1 MSPAEIK
8 QKAAALEGV
17 LVPLPAEWYTAV
29 LQRCG
34 FVEVRVLHARL
45 GFVTWMA
52 SKPRHAT
59 TGGDAAAG
67 GADAPG
73 KPFVAVAQP
82 SATVAVATVA
92 VATVAVATVAV
103 ATVAVATVAVAA
115 VAEPLAAVTVAAAAP
130 EQFVWWPDFART
142 SAADCGVG
150 ASGAA
155 RVAYE
160 GGTND
165 AAPFAFAAWGK
176 VAWGNASD
184 EAAARRSW
192 RNDKEGLS
200 VYGFVTEGPATL
212 TRLGATRFECTLDTG
227 MYFSCPGGCE
237 VRGGAGILS
246 LAPDGPAGVHRAL
259 FSLGGPV
266 AAGTG
271 RLPYIDGCTDTLLL
285 SPPRRGAPCLN
296 HLHFPPAVKQTRHTH
311 PSGRTGVVI
320 AGEGVCVVDGAG
332 GGKERRVPLR
342 PGTAF
347 VIPTDLPH
355 AFETVTL
362 TLALAL
368 TRLP

>member
-1 MSPAEIK
+1 M
-8 QKAAALEGV
+8 
-17 LVPLPAEWYTAV
+17 
-29 LQRCG
+29 
-34 FVEVRVLHARL
+34 
-45 GFVTWMA
+45 
-52 SKPRHAT
+52 
-59 TGGDAAAG
+59 
-67 GADAPG
+67 
-73 KPFVAVAQP
+73 
-82 SATVAVATVA
+82 
-92 VATVAVATVAV
+92 
-103 ATVAVATVAVAA
+103 
-115 VAEPLAAVTVAAAAP
+115 
-130 EQFVWWPDFART
+130 WWPDFART

-160 GGTND
+160 GGPND

-192 RNDKEGLS
+192 RNAEEGLS

-227 MYFSCPGGCE
+227 MYFACPGGCE

-320 AGEGVCVVDGAG
+320 AGEGVCVVGGAG
-332 GGKERRVPLR
+332 GGEERRVPLR

-368 TRLP
+368 TLLP

>member
-1 MSPAEIK
+1 M
-8 QKAAALEGV
+8 
-17 LVPLPAEWYTAV
+17 
-29 LQRCG
+29 
-34 FVEVRVLHARL
+34 LHARL

-52 SKPRHAT
+52 SKPRPAAT
-59 TGGDAAAG
+59 GGAATIGGDAAATAGG
-67 GADAPG
+67 GADASN
-73 KPFVAVAQP
+73 KPFATVAQP
-82 SATVAVATVA
+82 SAPVAAVAVATVA
-92 VATVAVATVAV
+92 VATVATVATVAV
-103 ATVAVATVAVAA
+103 ADA
-115 VAEPLAAVTVAAAAP
+115 AEPFAAAAAAAAA
-130 EQFVWWPDFART
+130 EQFMWWPDFART
-142 SAADCGVG
+142 SVADGGVG

-155 RVAYE
+155 PVAYE
-160 GGTND
+160 GGARD
-165 AAPFAFAAWGK
+165 AAPFVFAAWGE

-184 EAAARRSW
+184 EAGARHSW
-192 RNDKEGLS
+192 RNAEEGLS

-212 TRLGATRFECTLDTG
+212 TRLGATHFVCTLETG
-227 MYFSCPGGCE
+227 MYFACPGGCE

-246 LAPDGPAGVHRAL
+246 LAPDGPAGAHRAL
-259 FSLGGPV
+259 FALGGPV
-266 AAGTG
+266 AAGPG

-332 GGKERRVPLR
+332 GGEQRRVPLR

-362 TLALAL
+362 TLTL
-368 TRLP
+368 TLTPTRTLTLL

>member
-1 MSPAEIK
+1 M
-8 QKAAALEGV
+8 
-17 LVPLPAEWYTAV
+17 
-29 LQRCG
+29 
-34 FVEVRVLHARL
+34 LHARL

-52 SKPRHAT
+52 SKPRPAATGGAAT
-59 TGGDAAAG
+59 TGGDAAAAAAG
-67 GADAPG
+67 GADASN
-73 KPFVAVAQP
+73 KPFATVAQP
-82 SATVAVATVA
+82 SAPVAAVAVATVA
-92 VATVAVATVAV
+92 VATVATVAV
-103 ATVAVATVAVAA
+103 ADVAEPFFAAAVAVAD
-115 VAEPLAAVTVAAAAP
+115 VAEPFAAAAAAA
-130 EQFVWWPDFART
+130 EQFMWWPDFART
-142 SAADCGVG
+142 SMGDGGVG

-155 RVAYE
+155 PVAYE
-160 GGTND
+160 AGARD
-165 AAPFAFAAWGK
+165 AAPFAFAAWGEA
-176 VAWGNASD
+176 AWGNASD
-184 EAAARRSW
+184 EAGAGHSW
-192 RNDKEGLS
+192 RNAEEGLS

-212 TRLGATRFECTLDTG
+212 VRLGATHFVCTLEKG
-227 MYFSCPGGCE
+227 MYFACPGGCE

-259 FSLGGPV
+259 FALGGPV
-266 AAGTG
+266 AAGPG

-332 GGKERRVPLR
+332 GGEQRRVPLR

-362 TLALAL
+362 TLTL
-368 TRLP
+368 TLTLTPTRTLTLL